1 MKEEEGDIDVTGGG
15 GRLEEKE
22 FTHLVLFY

>member
-1 MKEEEGDIDVTGGG
+1 MKGKKIDVTGGG

-22 FTHLVLFY
+22 FIHLVLFY